1 MKKVLLYFCLSIIT
15 INLFAEI
22 KISTNEIKVGIH
34 YSIDTSVNIRK
45 FPSLS
50 AEKIGKVNLG
60 DKIEVLEKT
69 EVYFES
75 EGIYDCFYKIK
86 FDSGIGYMFGGYI
99 SDNTETLRFDGNEF
113 SYFDKLY
120 NYKIKLPK
128 RISSQTFYK
137 YSENN
142 DFIRNHYQKYDEENF
157 SYLPKD
163 NKDYFIY
170 IDFAYESPSLE
181 ELISA
186 ERILKNEKE
195 DFKEFSFSKAMLF
208 ATDDSTHSIIKKEL
222 VYYKI
227 SDIKILKNQFSNT
240 AFISYKLLEIDEP
253 YYVDATEFVTL
264 QNGEFKIK
272 RRCANYARDGIYS
285 AENTFIFPNDNG
297 GEKNTIRITG
307 KYIKGNEITEEYD
320 ERIFWNGKDFV
331 EKN

>member
-1 MKKVLLYFCLSIIT
+1 MKKALLYFCLSIIS
-15 INLFAEI
+15 INLFAEM
-22 KISTNEIKVGIH
+22 KISTKEIKKGIH

-50 AEKIGKVNLG
+50 AEKMGKVNLG

-69 EVYFES
+69 EIYFEA

-86 FDSGIGYMFGGYI
+86 CDSGTGYMFGGYI
-99 SDNTETLRFDGNEF
+99 SDNAETLRFEGNEF

-120 NYKIKLPK
+120 DYKIKLPK

-142 DFIRNHYQKYDEENF
+142 DFIRNHYQKYNEEDF

-163 NKDYFIY
+163 NKSYFIY

-181 ELISA
+181 ELIAA
-186 ERILKNEKE
+186 EKILKTEEE
-195 DFKEFSFSKAMLF
+195 DFKEFSFSKAILF
-208 ATDDSTHSIIKKEL
+208 ATDDSAHSLIKKEF
-222 VYYKI
+222 VY
-227 SDIKILKNQFSNT
+227 
-240 AFISYKLLEIDEP
+240 
-253 YYVDATEFVTL
+253 
-264 QNGEFKIK
+264 
-272 RRCANYARDGIYS
+272 YARDGIYS
-285 AENTFIFPNDNG
+285 AENTFIFPNDKG

-307 KYIKGNEITEEYD
+307 KYIKGNEISEEYD

-331 EKN
+331 EKK